1 MHIVSIIHINFC
13 VTLSLYNLRIVIVK
27 ECFTLL
33 MLALLL
39 STILREDLTD
49 TPHFLYCIFDSMLQE
64 VLVNIAFTN
73 SKKNRSSL
81 QYITMCIHVYK
92 WIVMML
98 YTNDNIVTMYSLMV
112 MTWLVWSWTLM
123 QPVDYPLMC
132 IVLQCK
138 IGNSSLILVRH
149 LL

>member
-1 MHIVSIIHINFC
+1 MTNCAYCIYNSHQLLCNFILLRIN
-13 VTLSLYNLRIVIVK
+13 VYNLRKVIVK

-33 MLALLL
+33 MLALLF

-49 TPHFLYCIFDSMLQE
+49 TPHFLYCIFDSMLVE

-73 SKKNRSSL
+73 SKNRSSL

-98 YTNDNIVTMYSLMV
+98 YTNDDIVTMHSLMV
-112 MTWLVWSWTLM
+112 MT
-123 QPVDYPLMC
+123 
-132 IVLQCK
+132 
-138 IGNSSLILVRH
+138 
-149 LL
+149 